1 MRSVSNTKSSMGHCN
16 SPTSCLKFSV
26 SLLIYVVLLDGKYLV
41 RNMAF
46 SSTQV
51 VMEFDNRDS
60 SHAQAL
66 SYKEN
71 GNNLSRIAEG
81 SIFLRFVKSTNIDK
95 CRLGVSVGNPENWFC

>member
-1 MRSVSNTKSSMGHCN
+1 MGHCN
-16 SPTSCLKFSV
+16 SPTSYLKFNV
-26 SLLIYVVLLDGKYLV
+26 SLLIYVVLLGGKYLV

-51 VMEFDNRDS
+51 VMEFDDRDC

-66 SYKEN
+66 SCKEN

-81 SIFLRFVKSTNIDK
+81 SILLRFVKFDK
-95 CRLGVSVGNPENWFC
+95 HRQM